1 MAENND
7 LLKKIK
13 GLFIVE
19 EDTTQQQTNATTTE
33 TTTTNEQPI
42 APPPSVPPASV
53 FTTEGAY
60 NQKVFDSLT
69 QALEANNMQGFDYL
83 EFRGSLLSLAK
94 MPMDEATRY
103 KSAYAMAQTMGAD
116 VKKLNDTANHYLNVL
131 KNEELKFQQALDN
144 QKNNG
149 LGAKEQEIAG
159 LQNAINQKTELM
171 KQIQQEI
178 EQHQAQI
185 ENIKQ
190 QIGDASNKIAQ
201 AQSDFTITY
210 NTLVNQI
217 QQDIQKIQNYLQ

>member
-19 EDTTQQQTNATTTE
+19 DESSKQQTNSSTE
-33 TTTTNEQPI
+33 NTVTLEQPTTPQQT
-42 APPPSVPPASV
+42 AQPTTV
-53 FTTEGAY
+53 FTVEGAY

-103 KSAYAMAQTMGAD
+103 KSAFAMAQTMGAD
-116 VKKLNDTANHYLNVL
+116 VKKLNDTAGHYLNVL

-144 QKNNG
+144 QKSNG

-159 LQNAINQKTELM
+159 LQNAINQKTELL

-190 QIGDASNKIAQ
+190 QIGDASSKIAQ
-201 AQSDFTITY
+201 AQSDFNITY
-210 NTLVNQI
+210 STLVNQI
-217 QQDIQKIQNYLQ
+217 QQDIQNIQKYL

>member
-1 MAENND
+1 MTENND
-7 LLKKIK
+7 ILKKIK

-19 EDTTQQQTNATTTE
+19 DASTQSQNTTATQETTQTEQVNVPQQKTVS
-33 TTTTNEQPI
+33 
-42 APPPSVPPASV
+42 PSTV
-53 FTTEGAY
+53 FNTEGAY

-83 EFRGSLLSLAK
+83 EFRGSLLSLSK

-103 KSAYAMAQTMGAD
+103 RSAYAMAQTMGAD

-144 QKNNG
+144 QRSNG

-159 LQNAINQKTELM
+159 LQNAINQKTELL

-190 QIGDASNKIAQ
+190 QIGESSSKIAQ
-201 AQSDFTITY
+201 AQGDFNITY
-210 NTLVNQI
+210 DTLINQI
-217 QQDIQKIQNYLQ
+217 QQDIQNIQKYL